1 MSYLQKKRKARN
13 RLIAA
18 VAASVIILAAY
29 KCFGEQA
36 PTPVVEEKFSVSVK
50 EDTTLKPDAPTTASF
65 VGLEDDRRFQAY
77 DMTQIELTGKI
88 ADADKEAYTVEWT
101 EVRHIGNDR
110 SVGLSVPMTTTKK
123 PEPES
128 VIKDGTVLPVSA
140 GKDQLTSVLPMLFL
154 TPAESKKKEDDAST
168 AGDISAP
175 VIAVPVGSNSGDKS
189 SEEKNGFDSSAI
201 EVNEQPQDE
210 IAFRLDEC
218 PIRIDWDN
226 DQVYFQKEVVKTVN
240 GTDVERQG
248 CQDADFPVNILRSYA
263 ECSDDVVMQDLTAY
277 KMYKPYFLNQGEQ
290 KFLKECTRD
299 TEKSYPIKES
309 IECTPLIDLEKKTV
323 NELSY
328 LYYTDDTE
336 RDNVVSE
343 CQIRDTTR
351 TFDLQFTY
359 DTCSF
364 RLDGENE
371 VAYQQ
376 GKYFYEKDGQTFDV
390 STCQDSD
397 LTYPVKNEFCSYQE
411 DMTSKKMLR
420 YERQKLNTING
431 VVYITE
437 CQPVGQTDIIETVDG
452 CETLHTDDF
461 NGGFSRGWSR
471 YYYVDDKNEQ
481 HFITKCAVSTTTYQH
496 QAVIED
502 WQVDFDALTAT
513 SLVAYYIDLPS
524 GRVKIADAAVTKD
537 SITVP
542 LAKQTEEII
551 GTGEKSYNGCY
562 EYERQKRK
570 TAYLLPNG
578 NMVYNA
584 VYIDEQKSKYVCKDE
599 TQTASVMFF
608 RGKYTTTS
616 HILKTTIHHHHYIFG
631 TYSYSRTKSCNT
643 VTEQCTCSA
652 WQTVGQ
658 AMQSANSCIDASCN
672 GPTCQGVRY
681 NSGSG
686 TCVSNTIQPNLPCG

>member
-18 VAASVIILAAY
+18 VAASVIVLAAY
-29 KCFGEQA
+29 KCLGETA
-36 PTPVVEEKFSVSVK
+36 PSPVVEEKFSVSVK
-50 EDTTLKPDAPTTASF
+50 EDTTLEPDAPTAASF

-88 ADADKEAYTVEWT
+88 TGPDKEAYTVEWT
-101 EVRHIGNDR
+101 ELHHIGNDR
-110 SVGLSVPMTTTKK
+110 SAGLTVPMTTTEK
-123 PEPES
+123 PEEDS

-175 VIAVPVGSNSGDKS
+175 VIAVPVGSNSGEKS
-189 SEEKNGFDSSAI
+189 SDEKNGFDSSAI
-201 EVNEQPQDE
+201 EVAEQPQDE

-277 KMYKPYFLNQGEQ
+277 KMYKPYFIDQGEQ
-290 KFLKECTRD
+290 KFLKDCTRD
-299 TEKSYPIKES
+299 TEKSYQIKES
-309 IECTPLIDLEKKTV
+309 IECTPLVDTQNNTV
-323 NELSY
+323 KELSY

-336 RDNVVSE
+336 RDVTVSE

-359 DTCSF
+359 DTCSY
-364 RLDGENE
+364 RLDSNAGM
-371 VAYQQ
+371 AYQQ
-376 GKYFYEKDGQTFDV
+376 GKYFFEKDGQSVDV

-397 LTYPVKNEFCSYQE
+397 LTYRVENEFCSYQE
-411 DMTSKKMLR
+411 NMASKKMLR

-461 NGGFSRGWSR
+461 KGGFSKGWSR
-471 YYYVDDKNEQ
+471 YYYIDKDEQQ
-481 HFITKCAVSTTTYQH
+481 HFITKCAVSTTTYAH
-496 QAVIED
+496 QAVVED
-502 WQVDFDALTAT
+502 WQVDFNSLTAT
-513 SLVAYYIDLPS
+513 SLIAYYIDLPK
-524 GRVKIADAAVTKD
+524 GRVKIADAAITKD

-542 LAKQTEEII
+542 LAKQSEEIV
-551 GTGEKSYNGCY
+551 GSGELSYNGCY
-562 EYERQKRK
+562 ENERQQIK
-570 TAYLLPNG
+570 TGYLLPNG
-578 NMVYNA
+578 NMVYNY
-584 VYIDEQKSKYVCKDE
+584 VYIAEPKTRYVCRDE
-599 TQTASVMFF
+599 TQDAAVGIYTGWYKQ
-608 RGKYTTTS
+608 RPGKLKS
-616 HILKTTIHHHHYIFG
+616 HV
-631 TYSYSRTKSCNT
+631 TYYVVGANTYRRTKSYNT
-643 VTEQCTCSA
+643 VTGQYVCSA
-652 WQTVGQ
+652 WQFIGQ
-658 AMQSANSCIDASCN
+658 SLGTSKSSCPSAACY
-672 GPTCQGVRY
+672 GPVCQGAQY
-681 NSGSG
+681 DAGSG
-686 TCVSNTIQPNLPCG
+686 VCVSNMIQPNLPCG